1 MKHLLFF
8 LLVFPFFASA
18 QILEKQFVA
27 TVQYN
32 GFTQIN
38 DSLYRG
44 DLIEFRDVLIEGY
57 QPSGV
62 DSGFICLDGTG
73 RAYRVEVVNSFDYS
87 RLNVDLVELDDYDEI
102 PIGVGIVAERYGSTY
117 QIPNGLVNSIGIS
130 SVLQAKILNHNTKIA
145 ATTVQPPDT
154 LYLQE
159 LSGTTAISD
168 GDTIPLIDYV
178 RVVDT
183 PAMLLNYPSTAG
195 YGIIDGGKTWR
206 ADTTSPNGLATRLF
220 AKNLPTYILADRL
233 VRSNGSNLVA
243 GNLTDNGTKLQAL
256 LPWQF
261 QSWTTAGRPT
271 GVNNY
276 WGYNSTTDWLEGY
289 LTSAGAWISPLQT
302 TLTGGKGTQGGLF
315 YADANG
321 RATQNSTR
329 FMIDIGNER
338 MGVGTNSPAAR
349 FSVGSLA
356 GGQNS
361 AIAIQQL
368 SNNASAVL
376 SYTSIDFYVP
386 TTGLIG
392 QFFGTASNYSNA
404 GVNLGSN
411 SNGFLNEANN
421 GMLLLGAA
429 GTNGY
434 VSFNT
439 GGYAVAS
446 ERMRILANGNVGI
459 ATTAP
464 SYKFHVS
471 GTDAIGLPRG
481 TVAQRPTI
489 ISNTTPFRYN
499 TDSTALEYGESVGTW
514 RQLAT
519 RAYARTLVNAI
530 STANFAN
537 TNLTATGNRTHD
549 WANYNFT
556 WANMKKF
563 MWGADS
569 LFKITKEF
577 SGYTY
582 AVMRSPSGQSL
593 LDLQGDDDIG
603 TNSAEIRLTDT
614 ETGNIVF
621 INHDDRGVGTDGFR
635 LEHYNG
641 TNYHN
646 MLYVNKTS
654 RLFWV
659 NQNNGSSGTMYEAE
673 ATISN
678 GVSKNIIR
686 GSVGVFNT
694 DSINAT
700 HYFKTTNNLIRNKD
714 VFGVYGNAS
723 GAVDTMYFRI
733 DKVGGL
739 HQYKKTFLHGL
750 GTTTATTVLGK
761 NSSNEVVVIPLNTE
775 QYNTVTSTTS
785 PVTLSN
791 TVSDNL
797 INQGGTQATF
807 TLNMPANPTDG
818 QVCTITYNNAITTLT
833 IDGNGETIVGSAVIT
848 GVPGSQRK
856 FKFYAG
862 IGWIK
867 IY

>member
-1 MKHLLFF
+1 MNFGMKDSILIFLFLIPTF
-8 LLVFPFFASA
+8 LFAQYPTTGNKSRLGW
-18 QILEKQFVA
+18 QTTGDGLIWRGVSGD
-27 TVQYN
+27 TVNKPNNRNYPYFQLDTVNAVLYRYIQTR
-32 GFTQIN
+32 GQWQAVGGGSIDI
-38 DSLYRG
+38 DSLIYATRFWVNSNFFPLQG
-44 DLIEFRDVLIEGY
+44 GTLTGTA
-57 QPSGV
+57 GA
-62 DSGFICLDGTG
+62 GFINFPIQSSPPATPSTGFSLYAGSTGNNISWMQPDGFFRRLVSPVTG
-73 RAYRVEVVNSFDYS
+73 TPRQYQFMARSYTLADSADVAALPTGS
-87 RLNVDLVELDDYDEI
+87 
-102 PIGVGIVAERYGSTY
+102 GIVDRSARWSAT
-117 QIPNGLVNSIGIS
+117 
-130 SVLQAKILNHNTKIA
+130 NT
-145 ATTVQPPDT
+145 
-154 LYLQE
+154 
-159 LSGTTAISD
+159 
-168 GDTIPLIDYV
+168 
-178 RVVDT
+178 
-183 PAMLLNYPSTAG
+183 
-195 YGIIDGGKTWR
+195 
-206 ADTTSPNGLATRLF
+206 LA
-220 AKNLPTYILADRL
+220 
-233 VRSNGSNLVA
+233 A
-243 GNLTDNGTKLQAL
+243 GNMTDNGTKLQAL

-261 QSWTTAGRPT
+261 HNWTTAGRPT
-271 GVNNY
+271 GVTGY
-276 WGYNSTTDWLEGY
+276 TGYNTTTAFTEGYFTSQWENYITSIGAANGQVSIFSSAGKTYGTNDLFYNLSTT
-289 LTSAGAWISPLQT
+289 
-302 TLTGGKGTQGGLF
+302 
-315 YADANG
+315 
-321 RATQNSTR
+321 RV
-329 FMIDIGNER
+329 
-338 MGVGTNSPAAR
+338 GVGTVNPNAK
-349 FSVGSLA
+349 FSIASA
-356 GGQNS
+356 TGGQNS
-361 AIAIQQL
+361 TMALQL
-368 SNNASAVL
+368 TANNASAAL
-376 SYTSIDFYVP
+376 SYISIDFYNPGGV
-386 TTGLIG
+386 LYG
-392 QFFGTASNYSNA
+392 QFFGTASNYANA

-411 SNGFLNEANN
+411 SNGFLNEHNN
-421 GMLLLGAA
+421 GMLLLGAV

-556 WANMKKF
+556 WTNMKKF

-723 GAVDTMYFRI
+723 GAVDTMYFRL
-733 DKVGGL
+733 DKAGGL